1 MCKIPN
7 VNVGIK
13 WLDFN
18 MRGKFSVM
26 LTDGRQI
33 IVPVSMSPDI
43 KHMSQKHRNE
53 WMILDHQYF
62 TFEHMTRVYSILDIM
77 NINQPAAQFF
87 STQHRYNSHR
97 MTALPTIYITL
108 YNRLTHNDLG
118 GVLVVAQHRRRHIT
132 SHTEPSAGVR
142 QGNRRKALCVCIY
155 P

>member
-33 IVPVSMSPDI
+33 TVPVSMFPDI
-43 KHMSQKHRNE
+43 KRMSQKHRNE

-77 NINQPAAQFF
+77 NINQPAA
-87 STQHRYNSHR
+87 
-97 MTALPTIYITL
+97 
-108 YNRLTHNDLG
+108 
-118 GVLVVAQHRRRHIT
+118 
-132 SHTEPSAGVR
+132 
-142 QGNRRKALCVCIY
+142 
-155 P
+155 

>member
-1 MCKIPN
+1 MGQIAWMSVFMFVVFPIDINDNENEAIMKALDKNWDFINEQIDKTFSGIKTEVKELNKNKTMCKIPN

-33 IVPVSMSPDI
+33 IVPASMFPDI

-77 NINQPAAQFF
+77 NINQPAA
-87 STQHRYNSHR
+87 
-97 MTALPTIYITL
+97 
-108 YNRLTHNDLG
+108 
-118 GVLVVAQHRRRHIT
+118 
-132 SHTEPSAGVR
+132 
-142 QGNRRKALCVCIY
+142 
-155 P
+155 